1 VANVRKIF
9 LGKLLEKT
17 AERVEPRVKEGIIQK
32 VKLDLTLLTK
42 YIVDFPRH

>member
-1 VANVRKIF
+1 MMQSF

-17 AERVEPRVKEGIIQK
+17 AEEVKPGAEEGIIQK

-42 YIVDFPRH
+42 YIVDFPSH